1 MEQHTVSAGI
11 IIVHLMS
18 VGRQKRSQ
26 AVMIVDASDIVCQS
40 SCYVAAA
47 ANKMFS

>member
-11 IIVHLMS
+11 IIVHLM
-18 VGRQKRSQ
+18 SQ

-47 ANKMFS
+47 ANRMFC